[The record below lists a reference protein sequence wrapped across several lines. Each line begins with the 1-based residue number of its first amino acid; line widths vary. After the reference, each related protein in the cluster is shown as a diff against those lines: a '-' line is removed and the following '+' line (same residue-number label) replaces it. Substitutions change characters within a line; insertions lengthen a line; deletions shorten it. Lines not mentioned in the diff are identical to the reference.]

1 MTDDKPNEPEARLD
15 MNECE
20 RVDQAINNVMDTTP
34 PNIGWMT
41 SELAHKLLSA
51 HSGARTLCMMSL
63 LRTGMPKDK
72 AEQQADM
79 QAPLLLFDL
88 GLRVGKG
95 MATDTD
101 LAMFRDMWGDD
112 GPPDLPPL
120 ADA

>member
-1 MTDDKPNEPEARLD
+1 MSIEQPNEPEARLD
-15 MNECE
+15 TNECE
-20 RVDQAINNVMDTTP
+20 RVDQRINAVMETEP

-51 HSGARTLCMMSL
+51 HGSARTLMQMSL
-63 LRTGMPKDK
+63 MRHGMPKEQ
-72 AEQQADM
+72 AEQQANM

-101 LAMFRDMWGDD
+101 LQMFKDMWGDG
-112 GPPDLPPL
+112 GPPELPPL